1 MAFVSLIQLCG
12 SKDLAIET
20 SCLQP
25 LIPVVCPCAPIT
37 RGRAEEAAYVLA
49 KRTVNKEGFALFF
62 FLAPQN
68 GIGIFQQCCCWG
80 EAGMYVASFLFSLHL
95 HALPPLTSGWSGC
108 FPHQVTKK
116 KHQLNIPVSYSIT
129 VIFRPHATRQ
139 RTVPLDSAVTVNES
153 CYGIIENICC
163 PCMATT
169 AAEREM
175 SFCCLLGLIL
185 PEQSRSRARRV
196 LDFCP
201 S

>member
-1 MAFVSLIQLCG
+1 MAFVSLIQLRG

-25 LIPVVCPCAPIT
+25 LIPAVCPCAPIT

-62 FLAPQN
+62 PCSSEQN
-68 GIGIFQQCCCWG
+68 RNFSAVLLLRRSWYVCCFFFIFFTSTCSTTSHLRVKW
-80 EAGMYVASFLFSLHL
+80 MFS
-95 HALPPLTSGWSGC
+95 TSSD
-108 FPHQVTKK
+108 KK
-116 KHQLNIPVSYSIT
+116 KLQLNIPVSYSIT

-139 RTVPLDSAVTVNES
+139 RTVPLDSAVTVNEG

-163 PCMATT
+163 PCTATT
-169 AAEREM
+169 AAEREV

-185 PEQSRSRARRV
+185 PERSRSRARRG
-196 LDFCP
+196 LDFCL